1 MSELSSDE
9 PTDEELAS
17 FLGDFTEN
25 GKSEGSQFSPLGSF
39 DVDAED
45 APTEDSFLD
54 QDEEPIKIGDGECA
68 VCGAPTFRPPG
79 LTRTG
84 RAKRAPKYCD
94 LHNPKLNKERKLG
107 PDFAPQDLEGQL
119 RKIQGELS
127 DDLMLL
133 GTLTGPLF
141 PVTGMYIIDN
151 SDAFTTALLKLCKN
165 NPRLMRNLHRAAQV
179 APIYQLFRFGA
190 GVGVAVQTDQK
201 KVDPYGPMAQRLG
214 VSRAYDMVYPDL
226 NSSSSSSSSS
236 GPNSNFSGPPKY
248 ATVR

>member
-1 MSELSSDE
+1 MSDMPSE
-9 PTDEELAS
+9 PTEEELAA
-17 FLGDFTEN
+17 FLGVDFNEN
-25 GKSEGSQFSPLGSF
+25 GNSEGGRFSPLGSF
-39 DVDAED
+39 DLGDDD
-45 APTEDSFLD
+45 APIEEPSFG

-94 LHNPKLNKERKLG
+94 LHNPKLNKERRLG
-107 PDFAPQDLEGQL
+107 PDYSGQDLEQQL
-119 RKIQGELS
+119 RKIQSELS

-165 NPRLMRNLHRAAQV
+165 NPRLMRSLHRAAQV
-179 APIYQLFRFGA
+179 APVYQLLRFGA
-190 GVGVAVQTDQK
+190 GVGIAVQTDQQK
-201 KVDPYGPMAQRLG
+201 IDPHGPMAQQLG
-214 VSRAYDMVYPDL
+214 VSRAYDMVYPDAKI
-226 NSSSSSSSSS
+226 NSTPSTSS
-236 GPNSNFSGPPKY
+236 NSNFSGPPRY